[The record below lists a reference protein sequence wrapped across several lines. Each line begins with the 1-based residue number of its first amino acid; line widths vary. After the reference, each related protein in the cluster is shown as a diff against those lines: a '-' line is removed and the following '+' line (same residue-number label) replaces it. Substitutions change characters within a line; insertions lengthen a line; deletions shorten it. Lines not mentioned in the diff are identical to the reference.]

1 LSEILL
7 RRGHDGVD
15 VAVRLLP
22 RAAGDRVL
30 GLAAAAG
37 GGRVVKAAVAA
48 PPEKGRANAALL
60 QLLSREWDLPRRDLE
75 IVAGFKSRDKR
86 VRVAGDP
93 NVLLPRL
100 AALLAALAEA

>member
-1 LSEILL
+1 MSESPLFPVQ
-7 RRGHDGVD
+7 GGVD
-15 VAVRLLP
+15 IRVRLSP

-48 PPEKGRANAALL
+48 PPEDGRANAALL
-60 QLLSREWDLPRRDLE
+60 RLVARQWKLPRRDLE
-75 IVAGFKSRDKR
+75 IVAGEKSRDKR

-93 NVLLPRL
+93 RVLLPRL
-100 AALLAALAEA
+100 AAILAALGEA